1 MTYPFPSSHEVPLRN
16 SFLSASLLLGL
27 IALGGCNTT
36 SQEPQISA
44 PMQPSA
50 MAAANATVMSSN
62 LRLSGGS
69 DCASVVSDW
78 QAIQDND
85 LRMGHVH
92 PSVYALI
99 SKDIAMASTACSS
112 GRDAEARALVQ
123 ASRARHGYP
132 N

>member
-1 MTYPFPSSHEVPLRN
+1 MRSFLRN
-16 SFLSASLLLGL
+16 SFSSASLLLGL
-27 IALGGCNTT
+27 IALGGCNTA

-50 MAAANATVMSSN
+50 MAVSNATVMSSN
-62 LRLSGGS
+62 VRLSGGH

-99 SKDIAMASTACSS
+99 SKDIASARTACSA
-112 GRDAEARALVQ
+112 GRDAEARSLVQ